1 MQIDLLGN
9 IFLMKK
15 YGERSDYMDC
25 NDYSCSGQ
33 MDIFDFLED
42 KNKVKEFN
50 PLKALALCGTGI
62 SGGMKRIKDYFLE
75 NHNLREKVAFLKNEY
90 GTGGFG
96 SPTKKPCY
104 IHDMCTATSQKL
116 IEYEYYDEDMQD
128 IKKYCS
134 WVDLANV
141 ITEMVEHNEY
151 IYREGD

>member
-1 MQIDLLGN
+1 
-9 IFLMKK
+9 
-15 YGERSDYMDC
+15 MDC

-33 MDIFDFLED
+33 MDILDLLED
-42 KNKVKEFN
+42 KSKVQEFN

-96 SPTKKPCY
+96 SFDKKPCY
-104 IHDMCTATSQKL
+104 IHGMCTATSQKL

>member
-1 MQIDLLGN
+1 MNFDN
-9 IFLMKK
+9 
-15 YGERSDYMDC
+15 
-25 NDYSCSGQ
+25 YSCSGQ

-50 PLKALALCGTGI
+50 PLKALALCGTGS

-75 NHNLREKVAFLKNEY
+75 NHKKRKKVAFLKNEY

-96 SPTKKPCY
+96 SPVKKPCY

-116 IEYEYYDEDMQD
+116 IEYEYYDENMQD

>member
-1 MQIDLLGN
+1 
-9 IFLMKK
+9 
-15 YGERSDYMDC
+15 MDC

-42 KNKVKEFN
+42 KNKTEEFN
-50 PLKALALCGTGI
+50 PLKALTLCGTGFR
-62 SGGMKRIKDYFLE
+62 GGMKRIKDYFLE

-96 SPTKKPCY
+96 SPVKKPCY

-116 IEYEYYDEDMQD
+116 IEYEYYDENMQD

-141 ITEMVEHNEY
+141 ITEMVGRNEY

>member
-1 MQIDLLGN
+1 
-9 IFLMKK
+9 
-15 YGERSDYMDC
+15 MDC

-42 KNKVKEFN
+42 KNKAEEFN
-50 PLKALALCGTGI
+50 SLKALALCGTRVR
-62 SGGMKRIKDYFLE
+62 GGMKRIKDYFLE

>member
-1 MQIDLLGN
+1 
-9 IFLMKK
+9 
-15 YGERSDYMDC
+15 
-25 NDYSCSGQ
+25 

-62 SGGMKRIKDYFLE
+62 PGGMKRIKDYFLE
-75 NHNLREKVAFLKNEY
+75 NHNLREKVAFFFFFY
-90 GTGGFG
+90 GTVGFG
-96 SPTKKPCY
+96 LPTNKPFY

>member
-1 MQIDLLGN
+1 
-9 IFLMKK
+9 
-15 YGERSDYMDC
+15 MDC
-25 NDYSCSGQ
+25 NNYSFSGQ

-62 SGGMKRIKDYFLE
+62 PGGMKSIADYFLE

-96 SPTKKPCY
+96 SLVKKPCY
-104 IHDMCTATSQKL
+104 IHGMCTATSQKL

-128 IKKYCS
+128 TKKYCS

-141 ITEMVEHNEY
+141 ITEMIGCNEY

>member
-1 MQIDLLGN
+1 
-9 IFLMKK
+9 
-15 YGERSDYMDC
+15 MDC
-25 NDYSCSGQ
+25 NNYSCSGQ

-42 KNKVKEFN
+42 KNKTEEFN
-50 PLKALALCGTGI
+50 PLKAIALCGTGFR
-62 SGGMKRIKDYFLE
+62 GGMKRVNDYFLE
-75 NHNLREKVAFLKNEY
+75 NHNLSEKVAFLKNEY

>member
-1 MQIDLLGN
+1 
-9 IFLMKK
+9 
-15 YGERSDYMDC
+15 MDC
-25 NDYSCSGQ
+25 NDYSCNGQ
-33 MDIFDFLED
+33 MDIFDFLGD
-42 KNKVKEFN
+42 KSETKEFN
-50 PLKALALCGTGI
+50 PLKALALCGTGFRD
-62 SGGMKRIKDYFLE
+62 GMKRVNDYFLE

-104 IHDMCTATSQKL
+104 IHDMCTATSQKV

>member
-1 MQIDLLGN
+1 
-9 IFLMKK
+9 
-15 YGERSDYMDC
+15 MDF
-25 NDYSCSGQ
+25 NNYSCSRQ

-90 GTGGFG
+90 GTGGFD
-96 SPTKKPCY
+96 SLIKKPCY
-104 IHDMCTATSQKL
+104 IHGMCTATSQKL